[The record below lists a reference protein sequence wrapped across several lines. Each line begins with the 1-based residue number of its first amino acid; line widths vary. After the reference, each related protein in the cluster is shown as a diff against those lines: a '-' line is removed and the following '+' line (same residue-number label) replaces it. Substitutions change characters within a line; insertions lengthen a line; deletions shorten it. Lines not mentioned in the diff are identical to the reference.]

1 MGKGIKVMNLTR
13 KIKVFLKSREIID
26 NWLSSA
32 VEYMRGKE
40 KIKIKVS
47 GKEFVV
53 SRWFYSDIVNMFY
66 DKEIQGLSI
75 KDGRMVIKT
84 NTQEVQVNDEIL
96 HEGFRLLYSFI
107 KRGWKYEDGIIEKN
121 DGSVKFK
128 YISYSVFEV
137 FDENVYGNINVLNK
151 EVVDIGAN
159 VGDSSIY
166 FALKGA
172 RKVVGV
178 EPLPSV
184 YARAIEN
191 VQLNHLEGK
200 IFLINAALGS
210 KSGKIKVP
218 CYTPTS
224 VSSGFSTLKSKGEC
238 EVPIVTLSEVM
249 KQINEPYLLK
259 MDCEGCEFDVIL
271 NDYEHV
277 RMFDKLIVEH
287 HTKYTGIEYKKLVDK
302 LSSDFHCELTSVAPS
317 IPKEEQGLLWCDKIK

>member
-1 MGKGIKVMNLTR
+1 MVALRNSEIIDKV
-13 KIKVFLKSREIID
+13 KVALKSREII

-32 VEYMRGKE
+32 LEYIKGKE
-40 KIKIKVS
+40 NIRIKVS

-53 SRWFYSDIVNMFY
+53 SRWLYEDIVILFY
-66 DKEIQGLSI
+66 KKEIQGLI
-75 KDGRMVIKT
+75 TEGDKLIIKT
-84 NTQEVQVNDEIL
+84 KIQDFSVDDIINEK
-96 HEGFRLLYSFI
+96 GFRFLYEAL
-107 KRGWKYEDGIIEKN
+107 KHGWKYKGGIIEKE
-121 DGSVKFK
+121 GVFFK
-128 YISYSVFEV
+128 YVSGSVFEV
-137 FDENVYGNINVLNK
+137 FDGHAYDNVDVYGRD
-151 EVVDIGAN
+151 VVDIGAN

-191 VQLNHLEGK
+191 VKLNHLEDK

-218 CYTPTS
+218 CNTS
-224 VSSGFSTLKSKGEC
+224 TYRSNAFSTLKSKGEC

-249 KQINEPYLLK
+249 KQITEPYLLK

-277 RMFDKLIVEH
+277 SVFEKLHMEYHAKFTGIKYTKLI
-287 HTKYTGIEYKKLVDK
+287 DK
-302 LSSDFHCELTSVAPS
+302 LSKDFHCELTSYEPWVS
-317 IPKEEQGLLWCDKIK
+317 KEDFGLLRCYKIK